1 MLKNKKLQLVQD
13 LEEKF
18 NNCKS
23 AVFADYRGI
32 SVKEVDGLRRELQK
46 NGIDF
51 KVVKNT
57 LARIALDRCHIEGA
71 DQLLV
76 GPTGIA
82 FGYDDPVLP
91 AKVISNYANSSQFLK
106 IKGAIFEKRVID
118 MDQVKVLA
126 RLPGRE
132 ELLARTVSTLNMP
145 LVRLVNALT
154 SPMRSL
160 VYALKAIEGRKY
172 GLSS

>member
-1 MLKNKKLQLVQD
+1 MLKDKKLQLVQD

-32 SVKEVDGLRRELQK
+32 SVKEVNGLRRELQK

-57 LARIALDRCHIEGA
+57 LAKIALDRCHIERA

-82 FGYDDPVLP
+82 FGYDDPVLV
-91 AKVISNYANSSQFLK
+91 AKVISNYTNSSQFLK